1 MHHQQHF
8 WLQTESWLVHLT
20 MGRMGVSVGRLKC
33 CTGYFIMIFLICSS
47 WKNIRIQ
54 CYSPINPHLPKDQS
68 DSWPGRG
75 AWSQHVELPTGQITP
90 SSLLYLQTLQVWF
103 HCWWWQS
110 HEPFGHLYLPQLVAS
125 IYRPFWVIFL
135 FASTN
140 QDQSSIKL
148 RLISTRHYNGD
159 RLGQT

>member
-1 MHHQQHF
+1 
-8 WLQTESWLVHLT
+8 

-33 CTGYFIMIFLICSS
+33 CTGYFIMIFLICCS

-110 HEPFGHLYLPQLVAS
+110 YEPFGHLYVCLHQPRPVIYQTKVDINKTLQKGYISAGPNIRRVHLSVFISSEPTLVSYAQ
-125 IYRPFWVIFL
+125 P
-135 FASTN
+135 
-140 QDQSSIKL
+140 
-148 RLISTRHYNGD
+148 
-159 RLGQT
+159 